1 MALITIVALTKAS
14 GVPTLE
20 DVRVEFVFV
29 HNCMTGLRLRNL
41 CCLIVEIGLRLT
53 PFSLTQ
59 VLMVG
64 RPR

>member
-1 MALITIVALTKAS
+1 
-14 GVPTLE
+14 
-20 DVRVEFVFV
+20 
-29 HNCMTGLRLRNL
+29 MTGLRLRNL
-41 CCLIVEIGLRLT
+41 CYLIVEIGLRLT